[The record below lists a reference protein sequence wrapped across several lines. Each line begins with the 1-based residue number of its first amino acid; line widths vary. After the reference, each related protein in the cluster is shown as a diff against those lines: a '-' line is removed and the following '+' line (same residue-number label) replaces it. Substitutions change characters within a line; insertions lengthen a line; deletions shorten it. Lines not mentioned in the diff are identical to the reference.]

1 MNEDDNGRSFFLL
14 AAINALLLGAVFVI
28 GMKQPRAASTWLDCG
43 TTSGEG
49 ATGCVDDIGG
59 EARPIVAIDDMTVQ
73 LKSGGDDAFLQLSLG
88 LEVDATRSKELV
100 ARQTPRL
107 RDAILRS
114 VSDRTPEQLRG
125 SDALMSLKQS
135 LLQQVRRIV
144 PGQRIR
150 AVYITQ
156 FAIL

>member
-1 MNEDDNGRSFFLL
+1 MTEDDNARPFFLL

-28 GMKQPRAASTWLDCG
+28 GMKQPRAASTWSDCG
-43 TTSGEG
+43 TTSGKG
-49 ATGCVDDIGG
+49 VGCEDDIGG

-73 LKSGGDDAFLQLSLG
+73 LKSGGEDVFLQLSLG
-88 LEVDATRSKELV
+88 LEVDATRSQELV
-100 ARQTPRL
+100 TRQTPRL

-125 SDALMSLKQS
+125 SEALTSLKQS

-156 FAIL
+156 FAVL